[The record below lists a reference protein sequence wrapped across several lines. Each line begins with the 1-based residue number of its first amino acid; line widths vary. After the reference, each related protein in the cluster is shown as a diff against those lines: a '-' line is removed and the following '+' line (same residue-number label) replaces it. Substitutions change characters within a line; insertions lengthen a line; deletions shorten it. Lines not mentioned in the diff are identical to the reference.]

1 MASGLTP
8 ILIATT
14 VIVLASA
21 AAVLGLSRAILG
33 GEQMNERLQKY
44 AALPMDAPQRSN
56 LRRPSRLARLR
67 LRLNSLLASLSS
79 EQINMDLMRANWDI
93 TVAEYLLLRIGGT
106 LVAFVLSWLLLG
118 SPVPGIGLAIIV
130 YLTPGVILR
139 WRVSRRQIE
148 FEKQLVDVLVLLNGA
163 VRAGFSLLQATEIVI
178 EEMKPPASEEFSRV
192 RREVQLGLSFPNALR
207 NMTARVDND
216 DLQLLVTA
224 IEIQHQ
230 VGGNLATMLSAVT
243 ETIRERM
250 RLFGE
255 VRVLTTQQRYTSYL
269 LSVLP
274 FFVGGMLFLM
284 NPAYMLRLF
293 EPRMVC
299 IPIGSLA
306 GIILGHVIIQRIAK
320 IDV

>member
-1 MASGLTP
+1 MASGLTT
-8 ILIATT
+8 ILVATT
-14 VIVLASA
+14 VIVIASV

-33 GEQMNERLQKY
+33 GEQMGQRLQNY
-44 AALPMDAPQRSN
+44 AALPTDAPRST
-56 LRRPSRLARLR
+56 LRRPSRLSRLR

-79 EQINMDLMRANWDI
+79 EQINMELMRANWDL

-106 LVAFVLSWLLLG
+106 LGAFVLSWLLVG
-118 SPVPGIGLAIIV
+118 SPIPGFGLAMIV
-130 YLTPGVILR
+130 YLTPAVILR

-192 RREVQLGLSFPNALR
+192 RREVQLGLSFPRALR
-207 NMTARVDND
+207 NMTARLDND
-216 DLQLLVTA
+216 DLELLVTA

-284 NPAYMLRLF
+284 NPAYMMRLF
-293 EPRMVC
+293 EPRMIC

-306 GIILGHVIIQRIAK
+306 GIIVGHFIIQRIAK

>member
-139 WRVSRRQIE
+139 WRVSRRQIA